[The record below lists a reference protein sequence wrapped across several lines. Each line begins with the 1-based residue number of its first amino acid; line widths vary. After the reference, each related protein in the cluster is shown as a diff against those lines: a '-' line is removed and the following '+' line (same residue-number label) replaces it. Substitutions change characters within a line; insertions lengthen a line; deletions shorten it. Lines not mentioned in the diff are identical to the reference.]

1 MVGNDIK
8 NKSPSKNIQILKG
21 IFIGL
26 FGFPNALIDILILL
40 QSLKKNE
47 SRKEPIKSPDIA
59 MSKKIQ
65 P

>member
-26 FGFPNALIDILILL
+26 FGFPNALIEHFNITIVFVE
-40 QSLKKNE
+40 K
-47 SRKEPIKSPDIA
+47 
-59 MSKKIQ
+59 
-65 P
+65 

>member
-8 NKSPSKNIQILKG
+8 NQSPSKNIQILKG

-40 QSLKKNE
+40 
-47 SRKEPIKSPDIA
+47 
-59 MSKKIQ
+59 
-65 P
+65 